1 MTSSPG
7 QAAAC
12 ARYEQQRTPLFSL
25 GTVLITPGALDML
38 EALQLAPLPFV
49 LRHVAGDWGDLCQED
64 KEANAAALTYG
75 SRLLSAYDIPPNHRL
90 WIITESD
97 RRSTTLLLPG
107 NTEQC
112 CIPTIATPASVLAC
126 MAPWWATS
134 GCMCA
139 RGKWMPLAAT
149 TAF

>member
-1 MTSSPG
+1 VWWQIAPGFAGGGAERMLRFILFPFPFSLSLLLRSFPMTSSPG

-12 ARYEQQRTPLFSL
+12 ARYEQQRTPLFTL

-64 KEANAAALTYG
+64 KQANAAALTYG

-90 WIITESD
+90 WIITEAD
-97 RRSTTLLLPG
+97 RRSTTLLLP
-107 NTEQC
+107 EEY
-112 CIPTIATPASVLAC
+112 
-126 MAPWWATS
+126 
-134 GCMCA
+134 
-139 RGKWMPLAAT
+139 
-149 TAF
+149 

>member
-12 ARYEQQRTPLFSL
+12 ARYEQQRTPLFTL

-49 LRHVAGDWGDLCQED
+49 LRHVMGDWGDLCQED
-64 KEANAAALTYG
+64 KQANAAALTYS

-90 WIITESD
+90 WIITEAD
-97 RRSTTLLLPG
+97 RRSTTLLLP
-107 NTEQC
+107 EEY
-112 CIPTIATPASVLAC
+112 
-126 MAPWWATS
+126 
-134 GCMCA
+134 
-139 RGKWMPLAAT
+139 
-149 TAF
+149 